1 MSSGSETPSFGDLF
15 DDPDDSGSAS
25 TAVDDH
31 DLDHESSE
39 ATHMVAGFEPAA
51 EPDSSEPEDAAEPV
65 AVHAGSVSVS
75 ATGTVA
81 AVAADEATTRAARSE
96 VWDGSPDPALSAT
109 PADRIDT
116 GRLYRSSGAEGPA
129 TLDAIPALDPARL
142 ARLSATSTAT
152 ADAAAT
158 PRPTKTPKTPKAPK
172 DAREPRPAGAGLT
185 YSGVVV
191 IVGAATLTAGFIE
204 ALLRHQLGWLTGIAL
219 LVSSVY
225 CALMV
230 RKPDAFAAV
239 FVPPLA
245 FLVTALTAGMLTL
258 DSSGGL
264 LSRVG
269 FGLFRNL
276 ATNAPWILG
285 TTLVCL
291 AIVLVRRTRD

>member
-1 MSSGSETPSFGDLF
+1 M
-15 DDPDDSGSAS
+15 
-25 TAVDDH
+25 
-31 DLDHESSE
+31 
-39 ATHMVAGFEPAA
+39 
-51 EPDSSEPEDAAEPV
+51 
-65 AVHAGSVSVS
+65 HAGSVSVS

-158 PRPTKTPKTPKAPK
+158 PRPTKTPKAPK
-172 DAREPRPAGAGLT
+172 EAREPRPAGAGLT

-191 IVGAATLTAGFIE
+191 IVGAATLVAGFIE